1 MALTTLDA
9 VNDMLGLL
17 GELPVNDLEQAH
29 PLIPAALR
37 HLNTANATYQ
47 SKKMWFNVEYP
58 TLTPQID
65 GKIMLPNN
73 TAGADSLTEY
83 PRLAVRGRYLYN
95 LDDVTG
101 VFSGPVKVR
110 LHRIV
115 PFEDT
120 PISVRALVSAQASL
134 AFSRSYDGDPI
145 KTAEVK
151 QELAQHI
158 INVNT
163 ESIRNAKANLLR
175 RSGVATIM
183 AEINRGMN
191 RPRYG

>member
-1 MALTTLDA
+1 MSITTLDA

-29 PLIPAALR
+29 PLIPAARRYLDK
-37 HLNTANATYQ
+37 ANSTYQ
-47 SKKMWFNVEYP
+47 AKQMWFNVEYP
-58 TLTPQID
+58 TLTPQSD
-65 GKIMLPNN
+65 GRIMVPAD

-83 PRLAVRGRYLYN
+83 PRIAVRGRYLYD
-95 LDDVTG
+95 LDNVTW
-101 VFSGPVKVR
+101 VFSKPIKVR

-134 AFSRSYDGDPI
+134 AFSRNYDGDPV

-151 QELAQHI
+151 QELAQHM

-163 ESIRNAKANLLR
+163 ESIRNAKANLFR
-175 RSGVATIM
+175 RSGVANIM
-183 AEINRGMN
+183 SQIENGMQ
-191 RPRYG
+191 RPRYR

>member
-1 MALTTLDA
+1 MAITQLDA

-29 PLIPAALR
+29 PLVPSALR
-37 HLNTANATYQ
+37 YLNQANTTYQ

-58 TLTPQID
+58 TLTPQTD
-65 GKIMLPNN
+65 GKIMVPND
-73 TAGADSLTEY
+73 TASVDSLTEY
-83 PRLAVRGRYLYN
+83 PRLAVRGRFLYN
-95 LDDVTG
+95 LDAVTG
-101 VFSGPVKVR
+101 VFSEPIKVR

-115 PFEDT
+115 PFEDA

-134 AFSRSYDGDPI
+134 AFSRNYDGDPV
-145 KTAEVK
+145 KTSEVK

-163 ESIRNAKANLLR
+163 ESIRNAKANLFR
-175 RSGVATIM
+175 RSGVARIM
-183 AEINRGMN
+183 SEMQQGMH
-191 RPRYG
+191 RPRYR